1 MTSTPTIKNHK
12 RNQDRSLTDAS
23 ITCRPFTSD
32 VAQASDGIMRNFSG
46 TGSYIETSR
55 GFKPGTVLIVRMTQY
70 RAMSS
75 SIAAEE
81 GLRSISLAEVK
92 WMQELADE
100 NTTRYVNNI
109 RIISHFIQHLVDP
122 ISR

>member
-1 MTSTPTIKNHK
+1 MTSTPSIKKNHK

-23 ITCRPFTSD
+23 ITCQPLTSD
-32 VAQASDGIMRNFSG
+32 VAQASDGIIRNFSS
-46 TGSYIETSR
+46 TGFYIETSR

-70 RAMSS
+70 PAMSS

-100 NTTRYVNNI
+100 NTTRYGMGVRYFNT
-109 RIISHFIQHLVDP
+109 F
-122 ISR
+122 